1 MSYRIITASG
11 ASSTATLVLDT
22 VDGLEVNEGIRVYLT
37 GNNKIDGNHTIATIT
52 TATKT
57 ITYATPSI
65 GTVAEFSPAN
75 AGLMPL
81 ITWAT
86 IGDVETF
93 LGIAA
98 ATAND
103 SDYLAVCVEAA
114 NEFCWRRRKTAGYTD
129 STAILPNPAVRQAAV
144 LYAAGLYRER
154 GSVDSFQSYDAMTM
168 PQPSMSMGRVLQLLG
183 VGRPQVG

>member
-11 ASSTATLVLDT
+11 ANNTATLVLDT

-37 GNNKIDGNHTIATIT
+37 GVNKIDGKHTIATINT
-52 TATKT
+52 TTKT
-57 ITYATPSI
+57 ITYESQSI
-65 GTVAEFSPAN
+65 GTVAAFNPAN

-86 IGDVETF
+86 TGDVETF
-93 LGIAA
+93 LGIAV

-103 SDYLAVCVEAA
+103 SDFLAVCVEAA
-114 NEFCWRRRKTAGYTD
+114 NEFCWRRRQTAGYSD
-129 STAILPNPAVRQAAV
+129 STAILPNPAVRQAAI

>member
-11 ASSTATLVLDT
+11 GSNTATLILDA
-22 VDGLEVNEGIRVYLT
+22 VVGLEVNEQVRVYGT
-37 GNNKIDGNHTIATIT
+37 GNNKIDGKHTIATIT

-57 ITYATPSI
+57 ITYSSNSI
-65 GTVAEFSPAN
+65 GTVAPFNPAN
-75 AGLMPL
+75 AGLVPL

-86 IGDVETF
+86 SGDVEVF
-93 LGIAA
+93 LGIAT

-103 SDYLAVCVEAA
+103 ADYLTMCVEAS
-114 NEFCWRRRKTAGYTD
+114 NEFCWRRRKSAGYVD
-129 STAILPNPAVRQAAV
+129 STAILPNPAVRQAAI

-154 GSVDSFQSYDAMTM
+154 GSVDSFQSYDSMNM
-168 PQPSMSMGRVLQLLG
+168 PLPTMSMGRVLQLLG